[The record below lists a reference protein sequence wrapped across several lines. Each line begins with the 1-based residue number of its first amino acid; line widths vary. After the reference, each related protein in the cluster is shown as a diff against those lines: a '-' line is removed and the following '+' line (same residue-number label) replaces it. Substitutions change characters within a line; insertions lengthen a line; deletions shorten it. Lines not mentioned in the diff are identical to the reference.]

1 MPAQWVDLGDRLDR
15 VAEELEAN
23 RLSLFI
29 RREDLDH
36 IAPHAKRAAMK
47 IKVVALVLDV
57 YQLAQQGIALNLGV
71 FFDKQDQLKVGFRRT
86 QTIDARDAG
95 DDEGVAPL
103 QERLGGRVAHLVD
116 LFVDRR
122 VLLDIRVAPRN
133 VGFRLVVVVVADE
146 VTDGVV
152 GKQLFELVV
161 ELSREGFVG
170 GHDQRR
176 PVHLGDDV
184 RHGKSLA

>member
-1 MPAQWVDLGDRLDR
+1 
-15 VAEELEAN
+15 
-23 RLSLFI
+23 
-29 RREDLDH
+29 
-36 IAPHAKRAAMK
+36 MK

-103 QERLGGRVAHLVD
+103 QQRLGSGVAHLVD

-122 VLLDIRVAPRN
+122 VFLDVRVALRN
-133 VGFRLVVVVVADE
+133 VGLRLVVVVVADE
-146 VTDGVV
+146 VAYSVV

-161 ELSREGFVG
+161 ELGRKGFVG
-170 GHDQRR
+170 GHDQCR
-176 PVHLGDDV
+176 PVHPGNDV